1 MVADGGV
8 NSDTRVEFIGVFVV
22 CVDKLIPTAVEDG
35 VPSSEVEEYGTPGV
49 ENDDSSVI
57 RLVVVDVE
65 ETSGDETVDGVDDN
79 GEVGVIGPF
88 AVVDEPA
95 DVLGDPWVLLDA
107 VPEVPRRV
115 SDDVAKDVVDDME
128 TFTELVFDSTLV
140 VLCEVDCSIVVFR
153 LLVDVEED
161 AENTSE
167 DGLWSVICENVVLVS
182 VALLDGKEVTA

>member
-22 CVDKLIPTAVEDG
+22 CVDKLIPTIVEDG

-95 DVLGDPWVLLDA
+95 DALGDPWVLLDA
-107 VPEVPRRV
+107 VPEVPRKV
-115 SDDVAKDVVDDME
+115 SVDVAKDVVDDME

-167 DGLWSVICENVVLVS
+167 DGL
-182 VALLDGKEVTA
+182 